1 MVDEKLVY
9 DPNAQSL
16 PTNSAVIL
24 DKLANG
30 ELSVRGKNK
39 SEKTHRVK
47 LPRKVRKAL
56 DQIAEAEGKTPDEK
70 VVEIIEKK
78 AKAKRVEAPMD
89 KGESMVKA
97 EVVKEKAK
105 RKPEKSAATLQY
117 PLDARINGY
126 NFLRLS
132 NALLAD
138 LGWHVDMALK
148 VDKNSDGSINL
159 RKA

>member
-1 MVDEKLVY
+1 MVNEKLVY
-9 DPNAQSL
+9 NPNAQSL
-16 PTNSAVIL
+16 PTDSTAIVN
-24 DKLANG
+24 KLNNG
-30 ELSVRGKNK
+30 ELAVKGKNK
-39 SEKTHRVK
+39 SQKKRRLAVAKNVITELNK
-47 LPRKVRKAL
+47 
-56 DQIAEAEGKTPDEK
+56 IADAEG
-70 VVEIIEKK
+70 
-78 AKAKRVEAPMD
+78 AVEAPMD

-105 RKPEKSAATLQY
+105 PKPEKGAATLQY

-148 VDKNSDGSINL
+148 VDKNADGSIML